1 MMGFQ
6 IDGTEGSLWRC
17 CNLKPA
23 ALCYGEKER
32 SKDTKHVIL
41 TQVAKHTSMEGST
54 WTSAST
60 QGKSG
65 TRLNSIKT
73 IRSELPDIAESEA
86 VSQHL
91 KHAPFGLLCN
101 WPGLS
106 ESLKPSLH
114 NRTPSL
120 ITHISSASQPF
131 IPSALSHMSERPHPH
146 Q

>member
-1 MMGFQ
+1 MLQ
-6 IDGTEGSLWRC
+6 LKTRSSLSWR
-17 CNLKPA
+17 
-23 ALCYGEKER
+23 GREKKAYQARDVDSSE
-32 SKDTKHVIL
+32 HP
-41 TQVAKHTSMEGST
+41 MEGPT

-60 QGKSG
+60 HGFIGEPQGIFG

-73 IRSELPDIAESEA
+73 IRLELPDIAESEA

-114 NRTPSL
+114 NDQNNQNQR
-120 ITHISSASQPF
+120 
-131 IPSALSHMSERPHPH
+131 HPVS
-146 Q
+146 